1 MTTPDAVMQYLADMN
16 VNSLLK
22 SMTTELVIHKPDDP
36 VAFIHNLTKLIMS
49 EPDYAYSAERV
60 EQMITD
66 ARKKSEEDVEAEA
79 KLLNQS
85 ATPQEMEH
93 ESDQRQIRGL
103 NQDFSRIVGSMRSI
117 AAELDPKKAAH
128 VIAEQTKAL
137 LHCEAA
143 ILFTYDAETD
153 AVTANSEQSP
163 EFSEKPFPVKQ
174 SLIGR
179 CVKSGDFAIV
189 SNVADDANFDSAID
203 NILGIELHNV
213 LLCPIKDFDTS
224 EVYGLIAAMNKTK
237 RTDSTDSDEKQK
249 ETTAEVGHNG
259 EEFSEHD
266 VDLLEALGTIGQ
278 ITLQNGIIYGMASAE
293 KIRNEAMLSLWSH
306 LNDSSK
312 VYNIHS
318 LLFTITRR
326 CLAIVNAEKCTFYF
340 VDHQNKELWSIQGEL
355 NIRMPID
362 KGLAGQCATSGEIV
376 NEENVYKNEQFNKGT
391 DEKTGFVTQSML
403 CVPMKD
409 SEGTVIGV
417 IQLINKQGIIPA
429 FDQND
434 EQILALVL
442 SAASPIVQQNQLF
455 FVKSDTMKGKVAA
468 SKDEKF
474 VSDLSE
480 IKVARVRRK
489 SIDRKGGAGDIGD
502 LIEEE
507 ELAEVAEEQ
516 EEDKAM

>member
-1 MTTPDAVMQYLADMN
+1 MKWV
-16 VNSLLK
+16 
-22 SMTTELVIHKPDDP
+22 TTELVIHKPDDP
-36 VAFIHNLTKLIMS
+36 IAFIHNLTKLILS
-49 EPDYAYSAERV
+49 EPGYAYSTDRV
-60 EQMITD
+60 EKMIANT
-66 ARKKSEEDVEAEA
+66 RKKSEEDVAAEA
-79 KLLNQS
+79 KLLKQPP
-85 ATPQEMEH
+85 TPQEMEH

-153 AVTANSEQSP
+153 EVMLNSE
-163 EFSEKPFPVKQ
+163 EKPELNEKRFPVKQ

-179 CVKSGDFAIV
+179 CVKSGDFAII
-189 SNVADDANFDSAID
+189 SNVDDDENFDASID
-203 NILGIELHNV
+203 NILGIELHNI
-213 LLCPIKDFDTS
+213 LLCPIKDVDTS
-224 EVYGLIAAMNKTK
+224 EVFGLIAAMNKTK
-237 RTDSTDSDEKQK
+237 STDSADSEEK
-249 ETTAEVGHNG
+249 VGHNG
-259 EEFSEHD
+259 EAFSEHD

-293 KIRNEAMLSLWSH
+293 QIRNEAMLSLWSH

-340 VDHQNKELWSIQGEL
+340 VDHKNKELWSIQGEV
-355 NIRMPID
+355 NIRMPIA
-362 KGLAGQCATSGEIV
+362 KGLAGQCATSGDIV
-376 NEENVYKNEQFNKGT
+376 NEENVYKNEQFHKGT
-391 DEKTGFVTQSML
+391 DAQTGFVTQSML
-403 CVPMKD
+403 CVPMKGSD
-409 SEGTVIGV
+409 GTVIGV
-417 IQLINKQGIIPA
+417 IQLINKQGIIAA

-455 FVKSDTMKGKVAA
+455 FVTGAKGT
-468 SKDEKF
+468 SSINQDEKF
-474 VSDLSE
+474 VADLSE
-480 IKVARVRRK
+480 VTIKRVRRK
-489 SIDRKGGAGDIGD
+489 SIDRKGGDIGD

-507 ELAEVAEEQ
+507 ELAEVAEE
-516 EEDKAM
+516 K